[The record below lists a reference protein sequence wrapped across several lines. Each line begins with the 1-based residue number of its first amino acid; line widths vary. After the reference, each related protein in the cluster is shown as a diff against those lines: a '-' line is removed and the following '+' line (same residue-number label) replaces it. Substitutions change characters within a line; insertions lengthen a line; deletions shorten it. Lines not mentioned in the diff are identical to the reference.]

1 MPDIFFPD
9 RRPHRISPFASAVWR
24 KRSRLLLVVHA
35 RRAGWTK
42 SKNLVFMERCA
53 AWKQNSVM
61 ITTIPLPFCCQ
72 AEPWT
77 QQRLV
82 IKSFV
87 TGGSKYARFILVLS
101 FILEGSCGGGRS
113 RVHVTLNRRRLRWMS
128 AVWSGSCCAVGARR
142 SRASSSSSVFVLT
155 RWDSLGGAI
164 NCWCYRDCLDFARGN
179 PIWRGTPVRCRSCTC
194 RPVEALAD
202 WRAAGSQGGKIKN
215 SPHSKRESVGLHI
228 QQLKCASDRRLP
240 IMGA

>member
-1 MPDIFFPD
+1 MQDEQIG
-9 RRPHRISPFASAVWR
+9 R
-24 KRSRLLLVVHA
+24 KAKSGLYGAMRA
-35 RRAGWTK
+35 R
-42 SKNLVFMERCA
+42 
-53 AWKQNSVM
+53 KQNSVM
-61 ITTIPLPFCCQ
+61 INTISSDFFPLLFCCQ

-82 IKSFV
+82 IKRCA
-87 TGGSKYARFILVLS
+87 TGGSKYARFILRCALKDHA
-101 FILEGSCGGGRS
+101 GGGRGGS

-128 AVWSGSCCAVGARR
+128 AVWSGSCCALGARH
-142 SRASSSSSVFVLT
+142 SRTSSSSSVFVLT
-155 RWDSLGGAI
+155 RWDSLEGAI
-164 NCWCYRDCLDFARGN
+164 KCWSYCDCCDFAHGN
-179 PIWRGTPVRCRSCTC
+179 PIWCGTPVRCRSCTC